1 MSEAVLLLRRKR
13 VYDDG
18 AISDVVLWQLL
29 GPVLGSLHPFKY
41 RLFYGT
47 PGSRIVGYDNE
58 RSKGDHRHLD
68 GVEEPYVFEGVD
80 KLLDDFEA
88 EVTARRG
95 GEHG

>member
-18 AISDVVLWQLL
+18 AISEVVLWQLP
-29 GPVLGSLHPFKY
+29 GPVLGLLHPFKY

-58 RSKGDHRHLD
+58 RGKGDHRHLD

-88 EVTARRG
+88 DVTARRG